1 MIRKK
6 YVYDLM
12 TRFLHAGI
20 GGSVLFLL
28 LTANLAK
35 FFHENSAIR
44 HNFWM
49 VHVSLGFLLSAL
61 LILRFIW
68 LFIGPKYSKISNFIQ
83 LNNLKETIKTRT
95 VKWKWGHHPFAG
107 LVYLGVYAVIGY
119 LTYSGHFL
127 SRIQYDMGPIS
138 PQYFDD
144 MNLFAGLIESHEFTS
159 CLIVIFIIFH
169 LAALFW
175 HQKNDGVSVLSSMK
189 DGFQYKNVDESEKKD
204 GDNNEDD

>member
-6 YVYDLM
+6 YIYDFL

-20 GGSVLFLL
+20 GGSAILL
-28 LTANLAK
+28 IITANLAK
-35 FFHENSAIR
+35 FFHENSVIR

-49 VHVSLGFLLSAL
+49 VHVSLGFLLSTF

-83 LNNLKETIKTRT
+83 VKNWKEIIKTRT

-107 LVYLGVYAVIGY
+107 LVYIGVYATVGY
-119 LTYSGHFL
+119 LTYSGHYL

-138 PQYFDD
+138 PQHFDD
-144 MNLFAGLIESHEFTS
+144 MNLFAGFIESHEFAS
-159 CLIVIFIIFH
+159 CLIVIFIIVH

-175 HQKNDGVSVLSSMK
+175 HQQNDGVSVLSSMK
-189 DGFQYKNVDESEKKD
+189 DGFQHKYIDENNEGN
-204 GDNNEDD
+204 GDNNEDN